1 MTATT
6 GEKMTASSVLISE
19 VGPRDGLQNCDTIMA
34 TEDKKHWISAL
45 AASGIKEIEVGSFVS
60 PKLLPQMADTN
71 EIVRHATSITGL
83 DVAVLVPNQKGA
95 ELAIAA
101 GAHKITLPL
110 SVSETHSLRNIRR
123 THDQVIDE
131 AKAIAN
137 LIASLPQD
145 KRPHFEGSLSTAFGC
160 TLEGPIEETV
170 ILHNAERLM
179 AAGCDEVG
187 LSDTTGYGDPSSMKH
202 LIRAV
207 RNVVGAD
214 NLTGVHL
221 HNTRGL
227 GLANVL
233 AAFEEGITTFDS
245 SLGGLGGCPTAPGA
259 SGNVVTEDL
268 VFMFESMGVETGID
282 LEALMATRE
291 IVQAAL
297 PDEDLYGF
305 TPRAGLP
312 LGYKGAPVPVAAE

>member
-1 MTATT
+1 MTP
-6 GEKMTASSVLISE
+6 SNVLISE
-19 VGPRDGLQNCDTIMA
+19 VGPRDGLQNCDAIMA
-34 TEDKKHWISAL
+34 TEDKKQWISAL
-45 AASGIKEIEVGSFVS
+45 AAAGLKEIEVGSFVS
-60 PKLLPQMADTN
+60 PKLLPQMADTG
-71 EIVRHATSITGL
+71 EIVRHAAGIADL
-83 DVAVLVPNQKGA
+83 DVAVLVPNLKGA

-101 GAHKITLPL
+101 GADKITLPL

-123 THDQVIDE
+123 THDQVIEE
-131 AKAIAN
+131 ASAIAG

-160 TLEGPIEETV
+160 TLEGPIPDSV
-170 ILHNAERLM
+170 ILRNAERLM
-179 AAGCDEVG
+179 EAGCDEVG

-207 RNVVGAD
+207 RNVVGAE

-259 SGNVVTEDL
+259 SGNIVTEDL
-268 VFMFESMGVETGID
+268 VFMFESMGIETGID

-291 IVQAAL
+291 LVRAAL
-297 PDEDLYGF
+297 PDEELYGF

-312 LGYKGAPVPVAAE
+312 LGYKGASVPVAAE

>member
-1 MTATT
+1 MT
-6 GEKMTASSVLISE
+6 KSSVLISE
-19 VGPRDGLQNCDTIMA
+19 VGPRDGLQNCKTIMP
-34 TEDKKHWISAL
+34 TGQKKRWISAL
-45 AASGIKEIEVGSFVS
+45 AAAGVKEIEVGSFVS
-60 PKLLPQMADTN
+60 PKLLPQMADTG
-71 EIVRHATSITGL
+71 EIVRHSVEIADL
-83 DVAVLVPNQKGA
+83 EVAVLVPNIKGA
-95 ELAIAA
+95 QLAIEA

-123 THDQVIDE
+123 THDQVIEE
-131 AKAIAN
+131 AAAISE
-137 LIASLPQD
+137 LIHSLPDRQ
-145 KRPHFEGSLSTAFGC
+145 RPHFEGSLSTAFGC
-160 TLEGPIEETV
+160 TLEGPIDEAV
-170 ILHNAERLM
+170 ILRNAERLM

-187 LSDTTGYGDPSSMKH
+187 LSDTTGYGDPASMKH

-207 RNVVGAD
+207 RATVGNE

-233 AAFEEGITTFDS
+233 AAYEEGITTFDS

-268 VFMFESMGVETGID
+268 VFMFESMGVDTGID
-282 LEALMATRE
+282 LDALMATRE
-291 IVQAAL
+291 LVHAAL
-297 PDEDLYGF
+297 PDEELYGF

-312 LGYKGAPVPVAAE
+312 LGYKGGPVSVAAE